1 MNGSP
6 GGLQGPPKLGII
18 IISFGIGMQ
27 NRVSNEEGCVVQRRR
42 FVKEKKSSCVTLGA
56 FF

>member
-1 MNGSP
+1 
-6 GGLQGPPKLGII
+6 
-18 IISFGIGMQ
+18 MQ

-42 FVKEKKSSCVTLGA
+42 FVKEKKGSCVTLGA